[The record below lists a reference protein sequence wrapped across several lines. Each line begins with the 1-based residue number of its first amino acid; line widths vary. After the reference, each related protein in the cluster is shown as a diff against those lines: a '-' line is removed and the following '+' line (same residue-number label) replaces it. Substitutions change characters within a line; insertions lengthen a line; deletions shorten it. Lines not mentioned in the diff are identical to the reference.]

1 VSKFAEL
8 NSERYVSDLLRRELI
23 YSMLDVIENY
33 PFCSIAN
40 QQAILILDILK
51 KSINEEELEYLKN
64 FIERN
69 LSSEDKIKIRFD
81 SGYSCN
87 SSNLATLIKMGLAL
101 KELTA
106 NL

>member
-1 VSKFAEL
+1 
-8 NSERYVSDLLRRELI
+8 
-23 YSMLDVIENY
+23 MLDIIENY

-51 KSINEEELEYLKN
+51 KAITQDELEYLKS

-69 LSSEDKIKIRFD
+69 LSDDDKIKIRFD
-81 SGYSCN
+81 SGNECN

-106 NL
+106 DL

>member
-1 VSKFAEL
+1 
-8 NSERYVSDLLRRELI
+8 
-23 YSMLDVIENY
+23 MLDVIENY

-51 KSINEEELEYLKN
+51 KAITEEDLDLLKS

-69 LSSEDKIKIRFD
+69 LSDTEKIKIRFD
-81 SGYSCN
+81 SGSHCN

-101 KELTA
+101 KELT
-106 NL
+106 